1 MNGFGRDVLELDCE
15 VEAARLGAW
24 LRSTTAQVL
33 HRRGLVVAIS
43 GGIDSSVC
51 ATLAVHALGAARV
64 CLLILPEHDSDPDS
78 AARAHLLASHLGVE
92 PLTFDIAPTLAA
104 IGCYSERDAAVR
116 SVLPEYGDGW
126 RMKLAIAGGADGAIN
141 RFRLVAQSPDGAMHE
156 RELPLPAYLAI
167 VAATSFK
174 QRIRKTVEYFHAD
187 RLNYAVI
194 GTPNRLEYDQGFFV
208 KNGDGS
214 ADLKPIAHL
223 YKTQVYAMARHFRLP
238 ERLCAAQP
246 TTDTY
251 SLDQGQ
257 DEFYFALGYHDMDL
271 ALWAFVHD
279 VPASDLATALGIDI
293 SRAEAVY
300 VDIRNKRRTTRYLHA
315 APVLA
320 GEVFGLDHA

>member
-1 MNGFGRDVLELDCE
+1 MNGFGRHVLELDCAT
-15 VEAARLGAW
+15 EAARIGAW
-24 LRSTTAQVL
+24 LRATTAQSL

-51 ATLAVHALGAARV
+51 ATLAVRALGAARV

-78 AARAHLLASHLGVE
+78 AARARLLASHLGVE

-104 IGCYSERDAAVR
+104 IGCYAQRDAAVR
-116 SVLPEYGDGW
+116 SVLPEYGEDW

-141 RFRLVAQSPDGAMHE
+141 RFRLIAQSPDGAMHE

-167 VAATSFK
+167 VAATNFK

-187 RLNYAVI
+187 RLNYAVV

-223 YKTQVYAMARHFRLP
+223 YKTQVYGMARFLGLP
-238 ERLCAAQP
+238 EAITTTTP
-246 TTDTY
+246 TTDTF
-251 SLDQGQ
+251 SLPQGQ
-257 DEFYFALGYHDMDL
+257 DEFYFKLPYPQMDL
-271 ALWAFVHD
+271 ALWHLNEGK
-279 VPASDLATALGIDI
+279 PASELAAELGCDE
-293 SRAEAVY
+293 AAAKAVY
-300 VDIRNKRRTTRYLHA
+300 ENI
-315 APVLA
+315 LA
-320 GEVFGLDHA
+320 